1 MERSYYNDEF
11 EDLIKQK
18 ADQFRM
24 YPSER
29 VWKEVHKNLHPRK
42 KWHLYGL
49 ALLLTSLGLYTAN
62 EISVPTKQAS
72 QQEPGSDRQ
81 QGRQNLE
88 TLARL
93 IPFSSTGYEDITTPD
108 PQIPL
113 AKSPSASTW
122 NSGINDS
129 ETNIAS
135 AQEPAKLVLMNPVSP
150 SIAIPSS
157 EYSGMPEEGES
168 NFLSALEQPEGS
180 EDYLQKLLLQ
190 IDPLP
195 GLNPRAE
202 NSAPS
207 APVDEWK
214 EADEKRVNWLQEYA
228 LYNLATPKTKRFSL
242 QLFLSPTMSYRK
254 LSGGKTAS
262 FASDIKNIP
271 IALSIPGNVSKL
283 VNHKPALGFELGGAI
298 HYAANRKLSLK
309 AGAQFNF
316 SRYFIQAYRSSTEV
330 ATIALTDIYGLTGD
344 SINSYSSLRNFGGYA
359 AKDIQN
365 QYYQLSAPVGAEWRV
380 IGNKKLQFNIAGT
393 IQPTYLL
400 NRNTHLIST
409 DYKNYTTEPSLV
421 RRWNVNTA
429 AEAYISYKTGGIR
442 WQLGP
447 QFRYQLLSTY
457 SDEYPISEY
466 LMEYGVKFGVTKT
479 IR

>member
-62 EISVPTKQAS
+62 ELSVPTKQAS
-72 QQEPGSDRQ
+72 QQEPGTDRQ
-81 QGRQNLE
+81 HGTQNLE

-93 IPFSSTGYEDITTPD
+93 IPFSATGYEDITSPE
-108 PQIPL
+108 PMIPL
-113 AKSPSASTW
+113 AKSSSAPILA
-122 NSGINDS
+122 SGINDN
-129 ETNIAS
+129 ETNITS
-135 AQEPAKLVLMNPVSP
+135 AKEPAKLVLMNPISTSKAIQSP
-150 SIAIPSS
+150 ENSGIP
-157 EYSGMPEEGES
+157 EQKV
-168 NFLSALEQPEGS
+168 NHFLTRFQQPEDG
-180 EDYLQKLLLQ
+180 EDHLQKLLLQ

-195 GLNPRAE
+195 GLNPEAGK
-202 NSAPS
+202 SDPS
-207 APVDEWK
+207 ASADEWK
-214 EADEKRVNWLQEYA
+214 EADVKRVNWLQEYA
-228 LYNLATPKTKRFSL
+228 LYNLAPPKAKRFSL

-254 LSGGKTAS
+254 LSGGKTAN

-283 VNHKPALGFELGGAI
+283 VNHKPALGFEIGGAI
-298 HYAANRKLSLK
+298 HYAVNRKLSLK
-309 AGAQFNF
+309 AGTQFNF
-316 SRYFIQAYRSSTEV
+316 TRYFIQAYRSSTEV
-330 ATIALTDIYGLTGD
+330 ATIALTDIYGLAGD
-344 SINSYSSLRNFGGYA
+344 SISTYSSLRNFGGYA

-365 QYYQLSAPVGAEWRV
+365 QYYQLSAPIGAEWRV
-380 IGNKKLQFNIAGT
+380 IGNKKFQFNIAGT

-409 DYKNYTTEPSLV
+409 DYKNYTTQPSLV